1 MKSRYLKNGAATL
14 KESYAP
20 DLYVALL
27 HYPVVNKNG
36 ETITSAVTNLDLHD
50 IARAS
55 KTYGITRF
63 YVVTPLQDQ
72 KKLLEKI
79 LSHWISGSGAAY
91 NRIRGDALEIVR
103 IKDTLKGVLDDIRI
117 KSGLQA
123 KTVVTTAK
131 KNFRNINFQ
140 GLRKMLESGTPHVL
154 IFGTAWGLSDN
165 FLEKADFILDPIM
178 GDADYNHLSV
188 RSAVSIILD
197 RLKGDSDHLKKDTD
211 NEL

>member
-1 MKSRYLKNGAATL
+1 MKSKYLKNGAATL
-14 KESYAP
+14 KKSYAP
-20 DLYVALL
+20 DLYLALL

-36 ETITSAVTNLDLHD
+36 EIITSAVTNLDLHD

-55 KTYGITRF
+55 KTYGIRRF

-79 LSHWISGSGAAY
+79 LSHWISGSGASY

-103 IKDTLKGVLDDIRI
+103 IKDTLQDVLEDIRI
-117 KSGLQA
+117 KSGYQA

-131 KNFRNINFQ
+131 KNFRNIGFQ
-140 GLRKMLESGTPHVL
+140 SFRKILEGGTPHVL
-154 IFGTAWGLSDN
+154 LFGTAWGLSDD
-165 FLEKADFILDPIM
+165 FLEQADFILDPIM

-197 RLKGDSDHLKKDTD
+197 RLKGDAARAL
-211 NEL
+211 

>member
-1 MKSRYLKNGAATL
+1 MKSKYLKNGAATL
-14 KESYAP
+14 KKSYAP

-50 IARAS
+50 IARTS
-55 KTYGITRF
+55 KTYGIKRF

-79 LSHWISGSGAAY
+79 LSHWISGSGASY

-103 IKDTLKGVLDDIRI
+103 IKDTLQEVMEDIRI
-117 KSGLQA
+117 KSGNQA

-131 KNFRNINFQ
+131 KNFRNIDFQ
-140 GLRKMLESGTPHVL
+140 SLRKMLEDGTPHIL
-154 IFGTAWGLSDN
+154 LFGTAWGLTDD
-165 FLEKADFILDPIM
+165 FLEQADFILDPIM

-197 RLKGDSDHLKKDTD
+197 RLKWDSVRAV
-211 NEL
+211 

>member
-1 MKSRYLKNGAATL
+1 LKKSYTA
-14 KESYAP
+14 

-55 KTYGITRF
+55 KTYGIRRF

-79 LSHWISGSGAAY
+79 LSHWISGSGASY

-103 IKDTLKGVLDDIRI
+103 VKDTLQDALEDIRI
-117 KSGLQA
+117 KSGSQA

-131 KNFRNINFQ
+131 KSFRNIDFQ
-140 GLRKMLESGTPHVL
+140 SFRRMLAGGTPHVL
-154 IFGTAWGLSDN
+154 LFGTAWGLTDDFIEN
-165 FLEKADFILDPIM
+165 ADFILDPVM

-197 RLKGDSDHLKKDTD
+197 RLRGDVAHAL
-211 NEL
+211 

>member
-1 MKSRYLKNGAATL
+1 MRSRYLKNGAATL
-14 KESYAP
+14 KKSCAP

-36 ETITSAVTNLDLHD
+36 QTIASAVTNLDLHD

-55 KTYGITRF
+55 KTYGIRRF
-63 YVVTPLQDQ
+63 YIVTPLSDQ

-79 LSHWISGSGAAY
+79 LSHWISGSGASY
-91 NRIRGDALEIVR
+91 NRIRGDALETVR
-103 IKDTLKGVLDDIRI
+103 IKDTLQDVLKDIRI
-117 KSGLQA
+117 INGKQA

-131 KNFRNINFQ
+131 KSFCNIGFQ
-140 GLRKMLESGTPHVL
+140 SLRKMLEEGTPHVL
-154 IFGTAWGLSDN
+154 LFGTAWGFSDD
-165 FLEKADFILDPIM
+165 FLKNADYILDPIM

-197 RLKGDSDHLKKDTD
+197 RLKGDMAHIL
-211 NEL
+211 